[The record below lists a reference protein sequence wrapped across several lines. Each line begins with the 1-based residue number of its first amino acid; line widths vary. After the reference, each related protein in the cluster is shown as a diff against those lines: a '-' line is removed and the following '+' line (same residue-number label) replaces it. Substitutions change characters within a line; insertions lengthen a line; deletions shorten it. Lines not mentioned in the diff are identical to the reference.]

1 MFYFLLAMP
10 GGEGAGALPNSSAD
24 TSNVRGALFALPPP
38 PEKWKEFEQAWK
50 NYSIA
55 MKLHQEPEA
64 IQVATLL
71 SVVGAEVWNV
81 FAMFTDWASD
91 TDQNKIQPVL
101 QKFAAYCQPLKNV
114 PFERYK
120 FYSRMQE
127 SGESYDHYRT
137 ALRQLAER
145 CEFESITP
153 NQILRDKL
161 VFGIRDSK
169 VCERLLHEKNLSL
182 EETDEICHS
191 HETMVQQMRVVGDAG
206 LSVADAG
213 NVNAVSKKPKRGK
226 RRRSRGSRN
235 ANTWGNSC
243 EFCGREHDLAKRE
256 NCPAFGRSCNKCGK
270 KNHFANVCFG
280 HAPKPTTRTH
290 PVYCFE
296 DELSDEVFGVEEIS
310 AVTLDDSQLVT
321 LKLESGNYLRFQPD
335 TGAQCNVFPLHLYK
349 KATKDADLCNVTPVS
364 TAIISYWVLQF
375 LSSGNFVCVHG
386 VEISDVCLTAIW
398 LTATKSDLFLAG
410 KRA

>member
-1 MFYFLLAMP
+1 MFYFLLAML
-10 GGEGAGALPNSSAD
+10 GGNLGAGALPNSSAD

-38 PEKWKEFEQAWK
+38 PPLDIHDSNAAEKWKEFEQAWK

-71 SVVGAEVWNV
+71 SVVGAEVRKV

-169 VCERLLHEKNLSL
+169 VRERLLREKNLSL

-191 HETMVQQMRVVGDAG
+191 HETVQQVRVQF
-206 LSVADAG
+206 
-213 NVNAVSKKPKRGK
+213 
-226 RRRSRGSRN
+226 
-235 ANTWGNSC
+235 
-243 EFCGREHDLAKRE
+243 EM
-256 NCPAFGRSCNKCGK
+256 
-270 KNHFANVCFG
+270 
-280 HAPKPTTRTH
+280 
-290 PVYCFE
+290 PVQA
-296 DELSDEVFGVEEIS
+296 L
-310 AVTLDDSQLVT
+310 QM
-321 LKLESGNYLRFQPD
+321 LE
-335 TGAQCNVFPLHLYK
+335 T
-349 KATKDADLCNVTPVS
+349 
-364 TAIISYWVLQF
+364 
-375 LSSGNFVCVHG
+375 
-386 VEISDVCLTAIW
+386 
-398 LTATKSDLFLAG
+398 
-410 KRA
+410 

>member
-1 MFYFLLAMP
+1 M
-10 GGEGAGALPNSSAD
+10 
-24 TSNVRGALFALPPP
+24 
-38 PEKWKEFEQAWK
+38 
-50 NYSIA
+50 
-55 MKLHQEPEA
+55 
-64 IQVATLL
+64 
-71 SVVGAEVWNV
+71 
-81 FAMFTDWASD
+81 
-91 TDQNKIQPVL
+91 
-101 QKFAAYCQPLKNV
+101 

-120 FYSRMQE
+120 FCSRMQE

-145 CEFESITP
+145 CEFESLTP
-153 NQILRDKL
+153 NQILRDKH

-169 VCERLLHEKNLSL
+169 VRERLLREKKLTL
-182 EETDEICHS
+182 EKTDEICHS
-191 HETMVQQMRVVGDAG
+191 DETMVQQMKVVGDVG

-226 RRRSRGSRN
+226 RRRDRGSRN
-235 ANTWGNSC
+235 ANTRGNTC
-243 EFCGREHDLAKRE
+243 EFCGREHDLTKRE

-321 LKLESGNYLRFQPD
+321 LRSESGNYLRFQPD
-335 TGAQCNVFPLHLYK
+335 TRAECNVASLHLYK
-349 KATKDADLCNVTPVS
+349 KATKDVDMCNVTPVN
-364 TAIISYWVLQF
+364 TAIISY
-375 LSSGNFVCVHG
+375 G
-386 VEISDVCLTAIW
+386 VTLIPILGKARLRVWRGDFRCL
-398 LTATKSDLFLAG
+398 LE
-410 KRA
+410 